1 MGGGRWN
8 PWRELRARP
17 HITLEWTLL
26 RGDRGQWV
34 PHPDGTATIH
44 LDPRLSQ
51 RERRCVLAHE
61 LVHDERGIAYTRST
75 PQALVDA
82 EERWVWRETARRLVP
97 ADELEQLIAA
107 ADPLP
112 LELWE
117 ICDHFDV
124 DQRVASTACR
134 LRQLDRLA
142 A

>member
-1 MGGGRWN
+1 M
-8 PWRELRARP
+8 
-17 HITLEWTLL
+17 
-26 RGDRGQWV
+26 
-34 PHPDGTATIH
+34 
-44 LDPRLSQ
+44 
-51 RERRCVLAHE
+51 LAHE